1 MPNNGY
7 SANNEKSRSKS
18 RSRSK
23 SKSHQIAHKIKRRD
37 KDAGILRTYW
47 EARGITRDELYNN
60 RRRYGLYGL
69 FAGDKFKSAAS
80 GGTRKRKSQI

>member
-1 MPNNGY
+1 MDIVQITK
-7 SANNEKSRSKS
+7 KSRCK
-18 RSRSK
+18 SRSK

-60 RRRYGLYGL
+60 RRRYGL

-80 GGTRKRKSQI
+80 GGTRKRFY